1 MSFDTSLDRELDL
14 PEYKTFAGELERLE
28 DNKLSE
34 GSVKRQETLQALS
47 EANKRATAAYKI
59 ADQDELA
66 TWRPGRIM
74 HVSELMRKLHQV
86 CQNPKLNEYGALGMV
101 GLTVEAPSSKGSVR
115 QYVCA
120 VPAGN
125 MPEYS
130 QIRIGK
136 HGEVVNEKYRGWRTV
151 LIRLLEI
158 GAVTESALEKVFG
171 PPTPFGSG
179 PYLSQVR
186 ALRKA

>member
-1 MSFDTSLDRELDL
+1 MSLDASLDRELDL

-28 DNKLSE
+28 NNKLPE
-34 GSVKRQETLQALS
+34 GSTSRQEALAVLS
-47 EANKRATAAYKI
+47 EENKRATAASRI

-86 CQNPKLNEYGALGMV
+86 CRSPKLNEHGAMGMV
-101 GLTVEAPSSKGSVR
+101 GLSVEMPSSKGSVR

-130 QIRIGK
+130 QIRLGK
-136 HGEVVNEKYRGWRTV
+136 HGEVINEKYRGWRTV
-151 LIRLLEI
+151 LLRLLEI
-158 GAVTESALEKVFG
+158 GAVTESSLEKVFG
-171 PPTPFGSG
+171 SPTPFGSG

-186 ALRKA
+186 ALRNG